1 MYFRGPAVGLT
12 YCCFYLASY
21 FTNKY
26 VLSVL
31 KFTYPTLFQGWQ
43 TFVGGLL
50 LHVCWKLGW
59 VEINTSSRADVLS
72 WLPVSAL
79 FVGIIYAGSRA
90 LSRLPIPVF
99 LTLHNAAQAVSY
111 GIQRLTRKEQSS
123 YTKTFSILLL
133 LVSAGCLP
141 LHDSQFDADGYFWG
155 VIHLVCVGC
164 YKVFQKSQKSSLL
177 SDLDQQYIN
186 YVFRGSPQCLGVSIS
201 LFLQVSQWVLCQ
213 WDFGILAGAYFSEVK
228 GQPLLST
235 SCVLEFLCQG
245 YYSWFV
251 TGFLRYYNECTTDFM
266 LPDWCPRRST
276 ACLYRAG
283 RSIKTNLE
291 DMKSPLFHHRTQ
303 NVGLSELYIAPTHTH
318 RTDAEN
324 VGPERR
330 LTVYPFEGKLLLLP
344 GKHYQDAWLPL
355 RG

>member
-235 SCVLEFLCQG
+235 SCVLEFLCQA
-245 YYSWFV
+245 S
-251 TGFLRYYNECTTDFM
+251 
-266 LPDWCPRRST
+266 
-276 ACLYRAG
+276 
-283 RSIKTNLE
+283 
-291 DMKSPLFHHRTQ
+291 
-303 NVGLSELYIAPTHTH
+303 
-318 RTDAEN
+318 
-324 VGPERR
+324 
-330 LTVYPFEGKLLLLP
+330 
-344 GKHYQDAWLPL
+344 
-355 RG
+355 